1 MKKALTGFLAI
12 MLIAVAFGQ
21 VGPVSSATFQ
31 EPAYMQVFSGYLGL
45 GESLTFGNYTLTV
58 VNFLYGTQTGSTP
71 LVLFK
76 LRDNRNF
83 TSVEFALGEGQS
95 YTYGDVKVYLNYVK
109 NPTDNP
115 SALVAVFSK
124 PTTVFYGT
132 TKANSTFSYG
142 PVQLSLINVSN
153 KTVFMRYYRDG
164 FTDYAY
170 FGIGGHYWHGVDI
183 VIYNITNGSVTM
195 KILAPKY
202 IRYSIVQG
210 AVVVIQNV
218 SFTPV
223 EVGGVFNLSVTIKNV
238 GDQVARFVRVYLY
251 SQPVVQGS
259 EESQKTLLPT
269 VTVPTFQQEIPF
281 AAYMEGPIKYT
292 DELAPGQVKT
302 LHFRLISSKALK
314 PDVYPL
320 YIQLQYGDQN
330 GVLKRE
336 EVQVGVPV
344 NDVTRPKVSVESF
357 KVQPNPV
364 QPASNFTVT
373 VTLRNTGNEEAYNV
387 RVEVLTT
394 KPQEG
399 TQTYSL
405 FPTAQ
410 EQPQESSLYPI
421 GRQSVLY
428 FGEIPANGTA
438 RGKLYFAVKDV
449 SNGIYPLYVVI
460 TYYDKNGVE
469 YKSQGTFGVRV
480 EGRPKLKAYVGNVW
494 VSDGKYNFEV
504 DIANDGNAPARGVT
518 VSISSPALS
527 LFPLGERYVGSIEPM
542 DYDSVNFVVLNGTLK
557 AGRYPIT
564 VRVTYMLPSGD
575 FTSFNETLEVQIPAN
590 IAPSRDR
597 RYYYLGGAVLVLVA
611 ILLWRRGRG

>member
-1 MKKALTGFLAI
+1 MRKVFTVVLAL
-12 MLIAVAFGQ
+12 MLIAVSFR
-21 VGPVSSATFQ
+21 PVSPGAFQ

-58 VNFLYGTQTGSTP
+58 VDFLYNAQTGTIP

-109 NPTDNP
+109 NPTSNP

-170 FGIGGHYWHGVDI
+170 FGVGGHYWHDIDI
-183 VIYNITNGSVTM
+183 VIYNITNGSVRM

-259 EESQKTLLPT
+259 EQTQKTLLPT
-269 VTVPTFQQEIPF
+269 VTIPTFQQEIPF
-281 AAYMEGPIKYT
+281 AAYLEGPIKYT
-292 DELAPGQVKT
+292 DELAPGQVRT
-302 LHFRLISSKALK
+302 LHFRLIASKALK
-314 PDVYPL
+314 PDVYLL
-320 YIQLQYGDQN
+320 YVQLRYGDQN
-330 GVLKRE
+330 GVVKTE
-336 EVQVGVPV
+336 EVQIGIPV
-344 NDVTRPKVSVESF
+344 NDVFRPKVSVESF

-373 VTLRNTGNEEAYNV
+373 ITVKNTGNERAYNV
-387 RVEVLTT
+387 MVEVLTT
-394 KPQEG
+394 KPQEE

-410 EQPQESSLYPI
+410 GQPQESSLYPI
-421 GRQSVLY
+421 GKQSVLY
-428 FGEIPANGTA
+428 FSEIPVNGTA
-438 RGKLYFAVKDV
+438 SGKLYFAVKDV
-449 SNGIYPLYVVI
+449 SNGLYPLYVVVV
-460 TYYDKNGVE
+460 YYDKNGVE
-469 YKSQGTFGVRV
+469 YKSQGTFGVHV
-480 EGRPKLKAYVGNVW
+480 EGYPKLEAYIGNVW
-494 VSDGKYNFEV
+494 INDGEYNFEV
-504 DIANDGNAPARGVT
+504 DIANDGKAPARGVT
-518 VSISSPALS
+518 VSISSPELS

-542 DYDSVNFVVLNGTLK
+542 DYDSVNFVVLNTTLK
-557 AGRYPIT
+557 AGRYPVT
-564 VRVTYMLPSGD
+564 VRVTYMLPSGN

-590 IAPSRDR
+590 IAPSKDR
-597 RYYYLGGAVLVLVA
+597 RYYYVGGAVMVIII
-611 ILLWRRGRG
+611 ILLWRRSRG

>member
-1 MKKALTGFLAI
+1 MRKVFTVVLAL
-12 MLIAVAFGQ
+12 MLIAVSFR
-21 VGPVSSATFQ
+21 PVSPGTLQ

-58 VNFLYGTQTGSTP
+58 VDFLYNAQTGIIP

-109 NPTDNP
+109 NPTSNP

-170 FGIGGHYWHGVDI
+170 FGVGGHYWHDIDI
-183 VIYNITNGSVTM
+183 VIYNITNGSVRM

-259 EESQKTLLPT
+259 EQTQKTLLPT
-269 VTVPTFQQEIPF
+269 VTIPTFQQEIPF
-281 AAYMEGPIKYT
+281 AAYLEGPIKYT
-292 DELAPGQVKT
+292 DELAPGQVRT
-302 LHFRLISSKALK
+302 LHFRLIASKALK
-314 PDVYPL
+314 PDVYLL
-320 YIQLQYGDQN
+320 YVQLRYGDQN
-330 GVLKRE
+330 GVVKTE
-336 EVQVGVPV
+336 EVQIGIPV
-344 NDVTRPKVSVESF
+344 NDVFRPKVSVESF

-373 VTLRNTGNEEAYNV
+373 ITVKNTGNERAYNV
-387 RVEVLTT
+387 MVEVLTT
-394 KPQEG
+394 KPQEE

-410 EQPQESSLYPI
+410 GQPQESSLYPI
-421 GRQSVLY
+421 GKQSVLY
-428 FGEIPANGTA
+428 FSEIPVNGTA
-438 RGKLYFAVKDV
+438 SGKLYFAVKDV
-449 SNGIYPLYVVI
+449 SNGLYPLYVVVV
-460 TYYDKNGVE
+460 YYDKNGVE
-469 YKSQGTFGVRV
+469 YKSQGTFGVHV
-480 EGRPKLKAYVGNVW
+480 EGYPKLEAYIGNVW
-494 VSDGKYNFEV
+494 INDGEYNFEV
-504 DIANDGNAPARGVT
+504 DIANDGKAPARGVT
-518 VSISSPALS
+518 VSISSPELS

-542 DYDSVNFVVLNGTLK
+542 DYDSVNFVVLNTTLK
-557 AGRYPIT
+557 AGRYPVT
-564 VRVTYMLPSGD
+564 VRVTYMLPSGN

-590 IAPSRDR
+590 IAPSKDR
-597 RYYYLGGAVLVLVA
+597 RYYYVGGAVMVIII
-611 ILLWRRGRG
+611 ILLWRRSRG